1 MLIEAVRG
9 GHADIVSMLFHLTN
23 DSSSCSSQE
32 ENDDEEP
39 EWSSDVQVISFL
51 FRCDKEDV

>member
-9 GHADIVSMLFHLTN
+9 GHADIVSMLFHLTG

-32 ENDDEEP
+32 ENDDDEP
-39 EWSSDVQVISFL
+39 EWSSDVQVN
-51 FRCDKEDV
+51 